1 MKLIF
6 KSGKGHLLYLME
18 ELIELLE
25 TKEDELK
32 DKAQELL
39 SIISS
44 ILNIK

>member
-1 MKLIF
+1 
-6 KSGKGHLLYLME
+6 ME